1 MRPPGRAEQ
10 HRAIR
15 EAGYVLSIFLA
26 FPICLLLTAGSLTAA
41 EEEEGVPSAGESRNI
56 FLEKCSRCHEPER
69 AYTVIVERKE
79 WTVTVARMAV
89 KDRAWMAAADVKRI
103 IAYQADYPAVQQAV
117 FDKKCGSCHKWDEIR
132 GFEMGDSQLRLYI
145 NFMSQRHGGEIT
157 MEECELLLSGL
168 KSGT

>member
-1 MRPPGRAEQ
+1 MRNYFRKFVVFA
-10 HRAIR
+10 AAVSIVCA
-15 EAGYVLSIFLA
+15 AGEISQPTEV
-26 FPICLLLTAGSLTAA
+26 AGSA
-41 EEEEGVPSAGESRNI
+41 VPSADLREI